1 MPSLTLKG
9 IPDRVMDRLRQ
20 RADAERRSLNQQA
33 IRLLETAL
41 DDARPSFAD
50 AYRGFVQAHG
60 PSPLDD
66 DAFDETFG
74 GLRDQTPGRPSPF
87 GDPSSDQAQSGD
99 GV

>member
-20 RADAERRSLNQQA
+20 RADDERRSLNQQA
-33 IRLLETAL
+33 IRLLEMAL
-41 DDARPSFAD
+41 DDARPSFDD

-66 DAFDETFG
+66 DAFAETFG

-87 GDPSSDQAQSGD
+87 ADGGPSD
-99 GV
+99 GGA

>member
-20 RADAERRSLNQQA
+20 QADAERRSLNQQA

-50 AYRGFVQAHG
+50 AYQGFLQAHG

-66 DAFDETFG
+66 EAFDETFG
-74 GLRDQTPGRPSPF
+74 ELRDRTPGRPSPF
-87 GDPSSDQAQSGD
+87 ADADPSD
-99 GV
+99 GGA

>member
-9 IPDRVMDRLRQ
+9 VPDRIMNRLRE

-66 DAFDETFG
+66 DAFDQAFG
-74 GLRDQTPGRPSPF
+74 DLRDPTPGRPAPF
-87 GDPSSDQAQSGD
+87 AEGPPTGGAA
-99 GV
+99 

>member
-9 IPDRVMDRLRQ
+9 VPDDVMDRLRR

-41 DDARPSFAD
+41 DDARPGFAD
-50 AYRGFVQAHG
+50 AYRGFLQAHG

-66 DAFDETFG
+66 EAFDEAFG
-74 GLRDQTPGRPSPF
+74 GLRDRTTGRPTPF
-87 GDPSSDQAQSGD
+87 GDPSGGAGSSSAAA
-99 GV
+99 